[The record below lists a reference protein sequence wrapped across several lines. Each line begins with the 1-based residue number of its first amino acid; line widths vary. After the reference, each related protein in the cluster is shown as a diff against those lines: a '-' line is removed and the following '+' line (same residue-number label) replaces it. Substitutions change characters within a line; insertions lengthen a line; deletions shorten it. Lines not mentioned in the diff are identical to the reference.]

1 LKNAVSTYGTV
12 CNYAGKPALSFSKKS
27 LPGAGGKSAGTV
39 RSRRMKFCE
48 KGVGGGRHQQAKT
61 AFWRSRRKAVLS
73 ICGNKDTA
81 CQVAHRCSMGYFD
94 TLTFKMLI
102 IKLIYEQLS
111 KAPYRACLLKEPF
124 GAI

>member
-1 LKNAVSTYGTV
+1 M
-12 CNYAGKPALSFSKKS
+12 LSFFI
-27 LPGAGGKSAGTV
+27 LG
-39 RSRRMKFCE
+39 
-48 KGVGGGRHQQAKT
+48 
-61 AFWRSRRKAVLS
+61 L
-73 ICGNKDTA
+73 DTYLQV